1 MKKFKFM
8 QVDVFAKK
16 ALEGNPC
23 AVLLDADELDATQ
36 MLAIARETNLSE
48 TVFIKKSQTCDFRPY
63 YFTPREEIPLAGHPT
78 IATIHCLIESDYIDI
93 SQLPHTVSLEL
104 SAGKIRVDIEKMGDS
119 FRIVM
124 YQLKPKFMRTYE
136 AQQIYP
142 LFGLKAS
149 DAVPAAPVQTVSTGT
164 PMLMIPVA
172 SLDALKRAQMD
183 VSAYTQF
190 KEKSDFFSPHLFC
203 LQGITAEGDTFARHF
218 GIPPDTF
225 EDPFTGSA
233 SGCMIAYLWHHG
245 LIKEPRIVAQQGHW
259 MQRPGQT
266 ELEVVGPRDNIEAV
280 KLFGTAITVLKGTM
294 SLDI

>member
-1 MKKFKFM
+1 M

-23 AVLLDADELDATQ
+23 AVLLDADELDETQ
-36 MLAIARETNLSE
+36 MLAIAREMNLSE

-78 IATIHCLIESDYIDI
+78 IATIHCLIESGLIDI

-124 YQLKPKFMRTYE
+124 YQLKPQFMRTYDE
-136 AQQIYP
+136 EQIYP
-142 LFGLKAS
+142 LFGLSTA
-149 DAVPAAPVQTVSTGT
+149 DAVAVAPVQTVSTGT

-172 SLDALKRAQMD
+172 SLVALKRAQMD
-183 VSAYTQF
+183 VSAYVEF
-190 KEKSDFFSPHLFC
+190 KEKGDFFSPHLFC
-203 LQGITAEGDTFARHF
+203 IEGIDAEGDTFARHF
-218 GIPPDTF
+218 GIPPDTL

-245 LIKEPRIVAQQGHW
+245 LIQTPKIVAQQGHW

-266 ELEVVGPRDNIEAV
+266 ELEIVGTRDNIEEV
-280 KLFGTAITVLKGTM
+280 KLYGTAITVIEGT
-294 SLDI
+294 LLLHI